1 MVNHS
6 HPTALFHAPYPIKDK
21 ALSVAVIIV
30 FVSVQAGDDPAICR
44 PLYIRDPP
52 RYHFA
57 TISTDISGAK
67 VAAY

>member
-30 FVSVQAGDDPAICR
+30 FVLVQAGDDPAI
-44 PLYIRDPP
+44 
-52 RYHFA
+52 
-57 TISTDISGAK
+57 
-67 VAAY
+67 